1 MAELYELG
9 VVEAAGAIASGK
21 LSVLEY
27 NQALIAHIDAL
38 EPSVKAFAYFDR
50 EGWLAAATE
59 MDAEARAGKLRGPLH
74 GIPAGIKDQFLVQ
87 GMPCTVA
94 HSWGREGVEPADATA
109 VARLRA
115 AGAIIAGTTYMT
127 DRHGEPPT
135 CNPWNLEHTPGGSS
149 SGSAAAVGGRML
161 PLALGEST
169 GGSGIRPPAFC
180 GVDAMKSTYG
190 RISGK
195 GLYTISWS
203 LDHPTIIARGFEDI
217 ALTYNAIAGP
227 DPNDPTSLMEPLT
240 PVSLNDLRPPR
251 LGFVR
256 NFFPAKAMDM
266 MNEAM
271 EVAAKKLADA
281 GAEIVDI
288 YLDDGWDAIWPAH

>member
-94 HSWGREGVEPADATA
+94 HSWGREGVAPAERERIFERFARGRGSGRRSEGAGLGLAIVKTIA
-109 VARLRA
+109 EAHGGRVRLRSEPGRGSRFSIWLPA
-115 AGAIIAGTTYMT
+115 A
-127 DRHGEPPT
+127 
-135 CNPWNLEHTPGGSS
+135 
-149 SGSAAAVGGRML
+149 L
-161 PLALGEST
+161 PE
-169 GGSGIRPPAFC
+169 
-180 GVDAMKSTYG
+180 
-190 RISGK
+190 
-195 GLYTISWS
+195 
-203 LDHPTIIARGFEDI
+203 
-217 ALTYNAIAGP
+217 
-227 DPNDPTSLMEPLT
+227 
-240 PVSLNDLRPPR
+240 
-251 LGFVR
+251 
-256 NFFPAKAMDM
+256 
-266 MNEAM
+266 
-271 EVAAKKLADA
+271 EV
-281 GAEIVDI
+281 
-288 YLDDGWDAIWPAH
+288 YP